1 MATEQTVQQ
10 HAGGYQQPTAGT
22 AGAKTQ
28 VSGQATTVSATAGAT
43 GGVGA
48 GNLITPDIDQKLYK
62 FKSDD
67 TPMMQIMLHS
77 KRVNV
82 KSPVVRHYI
91 IDEPK
96 SFVTTKDAVAKST
109 NNQFILPLLSQDQK
123 LPRPYTTL
131 LVKGVDGYDAEGQKA
146 TPGKDLMIFIVG
158 RDTTTGNPVAIAV
171 NGPRAVSSDEN
182 CTTPAIPAGSVCVL
196 MANACYETQKEV
208 DPDLITPQPVDLHL
222 QKRILNR
229 VVSDY
234 FDAQEK
240 QIPFNQAIIA
250 EAQITN
256 FKVKGNR
263 TLYAGQ
269 KGKITVETKLGP
281 QDVYFTEGARYQVKK
296 EIKDDGKWNFKKF
309 IALAKLIFTGED
321 VPSTILGLCGKNF
334 LEKIQTIDFSDHP
347 EVRFEV
353 NMNNLGW
360 EVTRIHTIFG
370 NLEFKHDPTLDR
382 LRWSNSCF
390 MIAYDR
396 CVHYVYSAEH
406 TDKDRVE
413 GEEATRNSTIVWDGL
428 GLKGTCH
435 VWIDG
440 EGGTDNY
447 GTDVIHMHL
456 WNSDKAPATPKE
468 NCVYYLMVDCLA
480 INAEAVS
487 GTVWQYK
494 NSAWEPYTGE
504 IPLGN

>member
-82 KSPVVRHYI
+82 KSPVARHYI

-109 NNQFILPLLSQDQK
+109 DNQFILPLLSQDQK

-131 LVKGVDGYDAEGQKA
+131 LVKGVDGYDAEGQKV

-158 RDTTTGNPVAIAV
+158 KDTTTGNPVAIAV

-269 KGKITVETKLGP
+269 KGKITVIPSWVRRMFTS
-281 QDVYFTEGARYQVKK
+281 QRVY
-296 EIKDDGKWNFKKF
+296 
-309 IALAKLIFTGED
+309 
-321 VPSTILGLCGKNF
+321 
-334 LEKIQTIDFSDHP
+334 
-347 EVRFEV
+347 
-353 NMNNLGW
+353 
-360 EVTRIHTIFG
+360 
-370 NLEFKHDPTLDR
+370 
-382 LRWSNSCF
+382 
-390 MIAYDR
+390 
-396 CVHYVYSAEH
+396 
-406 TDKDRVE
+406 
-413 GEEATRNSTIVWDGL
+413 
-428 GLKGTCH
+428 
-435 VWIDG
+435 
-440 EGGTDNY
+440 
-447 GTDVIHMHL
+447 
-456 WNSDKAPATPKE
+456 
-468 NCVYYLMVDCLA
+468 A
-480 INAEAVS
+480 IR
-487 GTVWQYK
+487 
-494 NSAWEPYTGE
+494 
-504 IPLGN
+504 